1 MDRLELAPV
10 CQSRTRI
17 VRKHAGFAGERLAA
31 GTNMRWD
38 QGHESRNVEDRRGRG
53 GGGGPGL
60 GFLLPIAG
68 RFGIPGVVIFLIVY
82 FLAQGGSC
90 GGAPETRGVN
100 PGQAPARTEENQ
112 LARFV
117 AFVFDDVQSTWT
129 KELAAR
135 GARYVPANLVL
146 YDRATPSACGTGS
159 AAAGPFYCPLDRKVY
174 IDLSFYRALSQ
185 RLGAPG
191 DFAQAYVIAHEVG
204 HHLQN
209 LLGKLPQ
216 ELGRGSVAVELQADC
231 LSGAW
236 GREAQARGLLE
247 PGDIDEALTA
257 AAAVGDD
264 RLQEQSGQVVR
275 PESFTH
281 GSAAQRSAAFKSGLK
296 SGLDACLQRD

>member
-1 MDRLELAPV
+1 VSKPHAADAETMRVFHGQLLAP
-10 CQSRTRI
+10 
-17 VRKHAGFAGERLAA
+17 AA
-31 GTNMRWD
+31 GMRWD
-38 QGHESRNVEDRRGRG
+38 QGHESPDVEDRRGRG
-53 GGGGPGL
+53 GGLGGAGL
-60 GFLLPIAG
+60 GMLLPIAG
-68 RFGIPGVVIFLIVY
+68 RFGIPGVVIFLIIY
-82 FLAQGGSC
+82 FIAQGGSC
-90 GGAPETRGVN
+90 SGAGAPPTSGVTPGGAPAKT
-100 PGQAPARTEENQ
+100 ADDT

-117 AFVFDDVQSTWT
+117 AYVFDDVQSTWT
-129 KELAAR
+129 KELAAHN
-135 GARYVPANLVL
+135 ARYVPAHLVL
-146 YDRATPSACGTGS
+146 YDRATPSACGTGT

-204 HHLQN
+204 HHVQN

-216 ELGRGSVAVELQADC
+216 ELGRGSVPVELQADC

-236 GREAQARGLLE
+236 ARDAQARDKLD

-264 RLQEQSGQVVR
+264 KLQEQAGQAVR

-296 SGLDACLQRD
+296 GGLDACLTRD

>member
-1 MDRLELAPV
+1 L
-10 CQSRTRI
+10 
-17 VRKHAGFAGERLAA
+17 
-31 GTNMRWD
+31 
-38 QGHESRNVEDRRGRG
+38 
-53 GGGGPGL
+53 GL
-60 GFLLPIAG
+60 LLPIAG
-68 RFGIPGVVIFLIVY
+68 RFGIPGVVIFLIIY
-82 FLAQGGSC
+82 FVAQGGSC
-90 GGAPETRGVN
+90 GGGGAPTTPGVS
-100 PGQAPARTEENQ
+100 PGGGAAKTEENQ

-129 KELAAR
+129 KEIAAR
-135 GARYVPANLVL
+135 NARYVPAKLVL

-174 IDLSFYRALSQ
+174 IDLSFYRALSK

-204 HHLQN
+204 HHVQN

-216 ELGRGSVAVELQADC
+216 ELGSGSVPVELQADC

-236 GREAQARGLLE
+236 ARSAQERDLLE

-264 RLQEQSGQVVR
+264 KLQEQAGQVVR

-296 SGLDACLQRD
+296 GGLDACLSR